1 MIRIC
6 CRNRRVR
13 LVIHTG
19 HCIRDKGFRSLRYP
33 QDTFEDKKTL
43 PYHEDMSI
51 TLPAAVIDRLPDL
64 TSGALKT
71 YVALSLL
78 KSTDKEYPTQT
89 DIAVKMNV
97 SARSVR
103 TYLNELEQAGYVER
117 RRLGAGRRTDY
128 ALRNDLAYGGK

>member
-1 MIRIC
+1 
-6 CRNRRVR
+6 
-13 LVIHTG
+13 
-19 HCIRDKGFRSLRYP
+19 
-33 QDTFEDKKTL
+33 
-43 PYHEDMSI
+43 MSI

-103 TYLNELEQAGYVER
+103 TYLNELERAGYVER